1 VLPTI
6 STARVARRVDQP
18 CGYEQLGRRSMN
30 DLLPSGLSIAVVTL
44 PLELFLAGSY
54 RGAFAPMLGARVRP
68 GGR

>member
-1 VLPTI
+1 
-6 STARVARRVDQP
+6 
-18 CGYEQLGRRSMN
+18 MN
-30 DLLPSGLSIAVVTL
+30 YLLPSGLSIAVVTL